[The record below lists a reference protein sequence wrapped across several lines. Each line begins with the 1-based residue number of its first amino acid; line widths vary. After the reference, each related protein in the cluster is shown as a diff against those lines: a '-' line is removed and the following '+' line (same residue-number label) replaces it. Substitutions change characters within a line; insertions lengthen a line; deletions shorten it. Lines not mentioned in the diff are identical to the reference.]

1 MQHFRLR
8 RHLFEA
14 KNHTMEY
21 LQPAPFPGAIF
32 NAEGTSLDPTI
43 PDLTEETLV
52 EYPHRSMVARDGAAP
67 IVRVWLLADDATPDA
82 IPPVLMIEAVRLVL
96 AGKGIVILARRLEP
110 AVDVRDGLLDALDRF
125 TADGSGK
132 SEPPELRL

>member
-67 IVRVWLLADDATPDA
+67 IFQVWLLADDATFAAVHP
-82 IPPVLMIEAVRLVL
+82 MILAEAVKLVL
-96 AGKGIVILARRLEP
+96 GGKGIVILARRIEP
-110 AVDVRDGLLDALDRF
+110 AVDVRDGLPDELDLLGAPDDVTGR
-125 TADGSGK
+125 A
-132 SEPPELRL
+132 